1 MKSPN
6 SVANPELLKEL
17 AKDLAFTDK
26 LPTEEQVLVEF
37 AQAVEAWNGRGEARD
52 AYGAFIGKSKIERYA
67 EEREGRVKMN
77 YFEKAEP
84 VHGGTE
90 EPTASVR

>member
-1 MKSPN
+1 MTVKSPN

-37 AQAVEAWNGRGEARD
+37 AQAVEAWNGRGEA
-52 AYGAFIGKSKIERYA
+52 A
-67 EEREGRVKMN
+67 
-77 YFEKAEP
+77 
-84 VHGGTE
+84 
-90 EPTASVR
+90 